1 MRKISVVITFY
12 NSFKYLEDAI
22 RIPLFDNRVS
32 EIIILDDYSDI
43 GQYNLLKNKIKSF
56 LNGEKISN
64 DINCNFINTK
74 YFNYKA
80 NIEYLTKKVVSKLA
94 KKIFVYR
101 NNKNLGPFISK
112 YLAVKKSNNDW
123 VYLLDGDNFLID
135 SSIGAIFNLKKWD
148 KKVCYL
154 PSTLIT
160 NMNKK
165 NTHWD
170 HWNFRRFCNQKIDL
184 KEIQRLFNLEDSLL
198 IKNNAGIGLNGL
210 LNIGNFFINKKKYL
224 NCLKKPLKEK
234 IKPEAADAAA
244 FLYYWLINKN
254 EIKIVPELYYFHR
267 IREDSFWQTKNK
279 NSYYERLKIK
289 ILKFIN
295 PVKNDM
301 IGSTSKLTPFNK
313 AIYYEAMIRNA
324 KIF

>member
-1 MRKISVVITFY
+1 MKKITVAITFY

-32 EIIILDDYSDI
+32 EIIILDDCSNI
-43 GQYNLLKNKIKSF
+43 EQFNLLKIKIKS
-56 LNGEKISN
+56 LINGEKISN
-64 DINCNFINTK
+64 DVNYNFIDTK
-74 YFNYKA
+74 YYSYKY
-80 NIEYLTKKVVSKLA
+80 NIEYLTMKSVSELA
-94 KKIFVYR
+94 KKISIHR

-135 SSIGAIFNLKKWD
+135 SSIGAIFNLKKWN
-148 KKVCYL
+148 KNICYL

-170 HWNFRRFCNQKIDL
+170 HWNFRRFCNQKINL
-184 KEIQRLFNLEDSLL
+184 KEIQRLFELEDSLI

-210 LNIGNFFINKKKYL
+210 LNNGNFFINKKEYL

-234 IKPEAADAAA
+234 IDPEAADAAA
-244 FLYYWLINKN
+244 FMYYWLINKK
-254 EIKIVPELYYFHR
+254 EIKVVPELYYFHT
-267 IREDSFWQTKNK
+267 IRADSLWQIKNK
-279 NSYYERLKIK
+279 NSYYERLKNK
-289 ILKFIN
+289 ILKSIK
-295 PVKNDM
+295 PMKNEI

-324 KIF
+324 KIS